1 MTDTIS
7 NNIMEGFD
15 ITTQSNLLPNQTS
28 VKNKKKVVKKKLVI
42 QNEIECESEDETPG
56 EPIPT
61 LIESKEDNNASK
73 ELQSTANL
81 TVERNKIYNMDCLDY
96 LNNLPNR
103 SIDTVILDPP
113 YYMVVKENWDNK
125 WKSFEDYLIWIE
137 DIIKSVER
145 VSKYSCSLWIFG
157 FPYQLS
163 YIIPICEK
171 YGFTYRQ
178 HITIN
183 KGMRSVAG
191 RTSNKLKMFPVATE
205 YVIYF
210 HKEARHIIKDIL
222 RKKQKESNLTSQS
235 INTHLGKAING
246 GGTWSSIAG
255 EKQKN
260 LQYPTK
266 EDWDK
271 LNELFGG
278 IEEKYDDYVYKFN
291 VLQGLTDVWDDIN
304 FYDKTYKKTHPTQK
318 PYKLIER
325 IINCSTNTSDNVLD
339 IFMGSGM
346 TGLVCKNTERNF
358 YGCELDIK
366 YLNDNLLNT

>member
-1 MTDTIS
+1 
-7 NNIMEGFD
+7 MENLSAD
-15 ITTQSNLLPNQTS
+15 ETTT
-28 VKNKKKVVKKKLVI
+28 KYKKKIIKKKKLII
-42 QNEIECESEDETPG
+42 QNDSDIETDNT
-56 EPIPT
+56 
-61 LIESKEDNNASK
+61 DNNKINKTEKSIDTK
-73 ELQSTANL
+73 NHTINDKLILEK
-81 TVERNKIYNMDCLDY
+81 NKIYNMDCLDY
-96 LNNLPNR
+96 LTHLHDR
-103 SIDTVILDPP
+103 TIDTIILDPP

-125 WKSFEDYLIWIE
+125 WNTFEDYLKWMEQIIIMIE
-137 DIIKSVER
+137 RIA
-145 VSKYSCSLWIFG
+145 KYSCSLWIFG

-163 YIIPICEK
+163 YIIPLCEK

-183 KGMRSVAG
+183 KGIRSVAG
-191 RTSNKLKMFPVATE
+191 RTSSKLKMFPVATE

-210 HKEARHIIKDIL
+210 HKESRHIIKDIL
-222 RKKQKESNLTSQS
+222 RKKQKENKLSSQE
-235 INTHLGKAING
+235 INIYLGKAING

-271 LNELFGG
+271 LVTLFGG
-278 IEEKYDDYVYKFN
+278 INEKYDDYVYKFN

-304 FYDKTYKKTHPTQK
+304 FYDKTYIKTHPTQK

-325 IINCSTNTSDNVLD
+325 IINCSTDKNDNVLD

-366 YLNDNLLNT
+366 YLNKNLLINP